1 MSIPGEPSSIVL
13 VLELVL
19 DFILKV
25 GLLQRSL
32 EDFIFRLRQRFCS
45 NVRPRTS
52 SRTRTIERILDP
64 SASARL
70 RIGFK
75 RGSVQERNPAKGKA
89 VRELRQR
96 RAYYRCCIPALA
108 GFVSRRSIAPDGSIP
123 MDQLERE
130 GQRLSC
136 GMPARLCLGRN
147 LELGAWAWSLGLS
160 VLGFGFSVVGR
171 LKTVFARWLTQTQ
184 NLKH

>member
-1 MSIPGEPSSIVL
+1 MRAFAQLPKYIEDEDEFEHEDDRENSGSIRFSEV
-13 VLELVL
+13 EN
-19 DFILKV
+19 
-25 GLLQRSL
+25 GLR
-32 EDFIFRLRQRFCS
+32 
-45 NVRPRTS
+45 
-52 SRTRTIERILDP
+52 
-64 SASARL
+64 
-70 RIGFK
+70 

-123 MDQLERE
+123 MDQLEQKGNGFLAACPRICVWE
-130 GQRLSC
+130 GIWS
-136 GMPARLCLGRN
+136 
-147 LELGAWAWSLGLS
+147 LELRAWSFGLS